1 MLGNKQQ
8 ISQFLSFNLT
18 SELQAML
25 PTAQLAEIASVDP
38 SQIVPIFELPTAV
51 MGVYNRRGEVL
62 WIVDLAYLLDL
73 EAIVFHNLRHYYNL
87 LILQRD
93 REQVGLAVRQVGQLI
108 LCPDSQILPLS
119 NPEISDKSPL
129 PSIPPR
135 ASASK
140 LSFCLR
146 GEKRQPDGKR
156 LWVLDGD
163 KILDLLKNSTF

>member
-8 ISQFLSFNLT
+8 ISQFLSFHLT

-62 WIVDLAYLLDL
+62 WVVDLACLLDL

-87 LILQRD
+87 LILQR
-93 REQVGLAVRQVGQLI
+93 EQQQVGLAVRQVGQLI

-119 NPEISDKSPL
+119 SHEIADRSPL
-129 PSIPPR
+129 FPIPPPT
-135 ASASK
+135 SSK

-146 GEKRQPDGKR
+146 GEKRQPDGKK
-156 LWVLDGD
+156 LWVLNGD
-163 KILDLLKNSTF
+163 KILDLLKNSSF